1 MKEPT
6 SQEINGG
13 FIDRANGRT
22 DRLNDKP
29 ERPNERTSDR
39 PMNESLGHNVCHLK
53 EHNLDILSCFVY
65 IQNYL
70 ETERNLKK

>member
-22 DRLNDKP
+22 DRLNYRP
-29 ERPNERTSDR
+29 ERPNERTSDQ
-39 PMNESLGHNVCHLK
+39 PMNLKTLGK
-53 EHNLDILSCFVY
+53 TI
-65 IQNYL
+65 
-70 ETERNLKK
+70 